1 MQVERCI
8 IPRHRKCLHLAD
20 IDFLNLSSMSAIHY
34 SQLVFFAAHAPFD
47 RMEPAHLLWMVER
60 MRLAYYAQG
69 EVIVSP
75 EQGVVESFLV
85 IKQGRVQGEQNVAHA
100 VESDAWLEL
109 VEGECFPLGALL
121 AHRPVSSVY
130 RADKDTFCYELS
142 VADFHTL
149 LGLSAPFRDFCTR
162 RIANLLEHS
171 KQVIQAQYTQ
181 SSAEQQSLV
190 SPLSAIIRRAPITCS
205 PQASVRNVLE
215 KMHELRIGSMVAVD
229 DAGRVLGI
237 LTLPDVLERIAL
249 PQIDL
254 DQPVINVM
262 STQLTTLPPQA
273 LAHEAAMMMAKH
285 GFRHVLVVENEKL
298 VGLVSEKDLFALQR
312 VGLRQIGSTI
322 RHAETTEVLQQGAAD
337 IRSMAHN
344 MMAQGVAPEQLT
356 QFISTF
362 NDLLTARVVEL
373 ECKASGLLGTPLHDG
388 LCWMALGSEGRFEQ
402 TLNTDQDN
410 AIVFAVPDGMT
421 ADQVRERLLPVA
433 KRINETL
440 ALCGFPLCKGEV
452 MASNP
457 KWCLSL
463 EEWKRAF
470 SAWISGGTPEALLH
484 ASIFF
489 DFRDVYG
496 AQHMAEDLHQ
506 WLGRVASDNSR
517 FLHMMAQNALLNRP
531 PLGLVRDFVVGKENK
546 LDLKLNGITPFV
558 DAARIFSL
566 AAGVTHT
573 NTIQRL
579 RLSAAKMNLHESE
592 IDAWINALLFIQVL
606 RLRHHDEVSSQGQ
619 GGEVLDNK
627 IDPEKLNELDRRI
640 LKEAF
645 RQARKLQ
652 ARLALEYHL

>member
-1 MQVERCI
+1 
-8 IPRHRKCLHLAD
+8 
-20 IDFLNLSSMSAIHY
+20 MSAIHA
-34 SQLVFFAAHAPFD
+34 SQLSFFAAHAPFD
-47 RMEPAHLLWMVER
+47 RMERSHLIWMLER
-60 MRLAYYAQG
+60 MSLGYYARK

-75 EQGVVESFLV
+75 EQGVAGRFLV
-85 IKQGRVQGEQNVAHA
+85 IKQGMVQGEQNVA
-100 VESDAWLEL
+100 DASEADTWLEL
-109 VEGECFPLGALL
+109 SEGECFPLGALL
-121 AHRPVSSVY
+121 ANRPVASVY
-130 RADKDTFCYELS
+130 RAGKDTFCYELP

-149 LGLSAPFRDFCTR
+149 LGLSEPFRDFCTR

-181 SSAEQQSLV
+181 SGAEQQSLA
-190 SPLSAIIRRAPITCS
+190 SPLSAIIRRAPVTCS
-205 PQASVRNVLE
+205 PQTSIRAVLE
-215 KMHELRIGSMVAVD
+215 LMHESRIGSMVAVD
-229 DAGRVLGI
+229 DVGRPLGI
-237 LTLPDVLERIAL
+237 LTLPDVLARIVL

-254 DQPVINVM
+254 AQPVIGVM
-262 STQLTTLPPQA
+262 TTQLTTLPPQA
-273 LAHEAAMMMAKH
+273 LAHEAALMMAKQ
-285 GFRHVLVVENEKL
+285 GFRHVLVVDNGRL

-312 VGLRQIGSTI
+312 VGFRQIGTAI
-322 RHAETTEVLQQGAAD
+322 RHAQRLEALQQAAAD

-373 ECKASGLLGTPLHDG
+373 ECEASGLHGTPLHDQM
-388 LCWMALGSEGRFEQ
+388 CWMALGSEGRFEQ

-410 AIVFAVPDGMT
+410 AIIFKLPEGMD
-421 ADQVRERLLPVA
+421 ADQVRAQLLPVA

-440 ALCGFPLCKGEV
+440 ALCGFPLCKGEI

-463 EEWKRAF
+463 EEWKRTF
-470 SAWISGGTPEALLH
+470 SGWISGGSPEALLH

-489 DFRDVYG
+489 DFRALYG
-496 AQHMAEDLHQ
+496 AHHLAEELRL
-506 WLGRVASDNSR
+506 WLARAASDNSL
-517 FLHMMAQNALLNRP
+517 FLHLMAENSLRNRP
-531 PLGLVRDFVVGKENK
+531 PLGVVRDFVVGKENT
-546 LDLKLNGITPFV
+546 LDLKMNGITPFV

-566 AAGVTHT
+566 AAGVPQT

-592 IDAWINALLFIQVL
+592 IDAWIDALLFIQVL
-606 RLRHHDEVSSQGQ
+606 RLRHHYESSPQGLSDD
-619 GGEVLDNK
+619 VLDNR
-627 IDPEKLNELDRRI
+627 IDPERLNELDRRI